1 MNFKSYIMQR
11 KIIQINWE
19 TGEVLEK
26 GVIIDDPNLISAY
39 GTMNDVLKETGSKK
53 VWLIEP
59 LKPTQKP

>member
-1 MNFKSYIMQR
+1 MQR

-39 GTMNDVLKETGSKK
+39 VQVNKVLEETGSKK

-59 LKPTQKP
+59 LKLK